1 MEATKN
7 PAPSLERS
15 YSEERPIES
24 KGGESVTMFK
34 KGL

>member
-1 MEATKN
+1 MMEATKN
-7 PAPSLERS
+7 PAPSLE
-15 YSEERPIES
+15 IES

>member
-7 PAPSLERS
+7 PAPSLRDRI
-15 YSEERPIES
+15 RPIES